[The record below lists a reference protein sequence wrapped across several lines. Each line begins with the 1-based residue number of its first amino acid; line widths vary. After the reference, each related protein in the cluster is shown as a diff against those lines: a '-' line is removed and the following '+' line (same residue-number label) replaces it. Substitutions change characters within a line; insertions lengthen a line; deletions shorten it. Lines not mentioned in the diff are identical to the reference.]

1 MSEFVSP
8 NRVALVE
15 VARLLAPLLPEIAF
29 VGGQVAGLLVTD
41 PAATGIRPTYDVDVL
56 VAATTRLEYYKIE
69 KRLTALGLKHDMSE
83 DSILCRWLTPGGH
96 QIDVMPTEEGVLGFS
111 NRWYPDRARAI
122 SRVPPGVRSDHP
134 NPTSDSLFGDQMG
147 RVRQS

>member
-29 VGGQVAGLLVTD
+29 VGGQVAELLVTD

-69 KRLTALGLKHDMSE
+69 KR
-83 DSILCRWLTPGGH
+83 
-96 QIDVMPTEEGVLGFS
+96 
-111 NRWYPDRARAI
+111 
-122 SRVPPGVRSDHP
+122 
-134 NPTSDSLFGDQMG
+134 
-147 RVRQS
+147 